1 VLALAFPEAR
11 RFPQAAREFLEA
23 LAQQASMA
31 LERAQLYAQTQEAVR
46 LRDVFLSI
54 ASHELNTPLT
64 ALKLQLASAKRAASE
79 AGPSE
84 RVQERLGAAER
95 QVDRLGH
102 LVRELLDVSRLAE
115 GRLRLEPAP
124 MDLRELAQEVL
135 QRFEPEAASTGARLR
150 LEGGGA
156 VRGQW
161 DRSRLDQ
168 VLTNLVSNAL
178 KYGGGRPVALRVAP
192 RADGGARVSVRD
204 EGIGIP
210 LAQQGRLFQR
220 FERASGSERVSGLGL
235 GLWIARQMVEAHG
248 GRIHL
253 QSQAGVGTTVYV
265 ELPPESPPVD
275 PAR

>member
-1 VLALAFPEAR
+1 ME
-11 RFPQAAREFLEA
+11 
-23 LAQQASMA
+23 
-31 LERAQLYAQTQEAVR
+31 
-46 LRDVFLSI
+46 
-54 ASHELNTPLT
+54 
-64 ALKLQLASAKRAASE
+64 
-79 AGPSE
+79 
-84 RVQERLGAAER
+84 ERLGAAER

-124 MDLRELAQEVL
+124 MDLTELAHEVL
-135 QRFEPEAASTGARLR
+135 QRFEPEAASAGAPLT
-150 LEGGGA
+150 LERDGVVCGH
-156 VRGQW
+156 W

-192 RADGGARVSVRD
+192 RADGGARLWVRD

-210 LAQQGRLFQR
+210 LSQQGRLFQR
-220 FERASGSERVSGLGL
+220 FERASGSERMSGLGL

-253 QSQAGVGTTVYV
+253 HSQAGAGTTVCV
-265 ELPPESPPVD
+265 ELPPEPPV
-275 PAR
+275 AG